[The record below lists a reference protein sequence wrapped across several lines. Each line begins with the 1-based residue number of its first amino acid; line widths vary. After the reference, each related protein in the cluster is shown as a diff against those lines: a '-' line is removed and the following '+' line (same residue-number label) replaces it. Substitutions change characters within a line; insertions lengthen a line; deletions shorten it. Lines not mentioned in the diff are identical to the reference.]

1 MKLGG
6 KEGAKGT
13 GTCEHERRGLSDEFE
28 RYSSTRMVRLPSA
41 GMVLLAL
48 LGYRGTVGGRV
59 IGYHKYGGAERGA
72 RERFR
77 GRLDMGGFSLEVA

>member
-1 MKLGG
+1 
-6 KEGAKGT
+6 
-13 GTCEHERRGLSDEFE
+13 
-28 RYSSTRMVRLPSA
+28 MVRLPSA